1 MPQAPAIAQ
10 AASATLSGTSVR
22 RTSSTNSRE
31 VDGGLKM
38 DKPSRPDQAVGKVV
52 PGSSPAWAAADE
64 ANGEEEA

>member
-1 MPQAPAIAQ
+1 
-10 AASATLSGTSVR
+10 
-22 RTSSTNSRE
+22 
-31 VDGGLKM
+31 M